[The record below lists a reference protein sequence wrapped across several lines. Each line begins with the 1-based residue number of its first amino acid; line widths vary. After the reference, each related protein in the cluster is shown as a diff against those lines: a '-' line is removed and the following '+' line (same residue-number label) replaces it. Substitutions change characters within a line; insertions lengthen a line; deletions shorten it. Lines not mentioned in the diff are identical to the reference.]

1 MNITCLGSAE
11 GVMQDAR
18 FESGLDNSPMYDDW
32 PNDFM
37 DNKMRLYDVGMSS
50 MHAMDT
56 QALAQLAR
64 ILNKTE
70 EAT

>member
-1 MNITCLGSAE
+1 
-11 GVMQDAR
+11 
-18 FESGLDNSPMYDDW
+18 MYDDW

-37 DNKMRLYDVGMSS
+37 DNKMQLYDVGMSS